1 MNIEIVLSRVVLLVV
16 LTASNASV
24 PSTARADCYFPNDG
38 QIIRL
43 RVESCDVMDG
53 RTNKD
58 VLKKSQMPNDPTI
71 QRFYTG
77 ALVSTDHAMK
87 WMYPST
93 AANPCQKFPKSALVR
108 MKAHLFCC
116 DTGNEGQCVFGGRW
130 LSDVDAKPVN
140 TFE

>member
-1 MNIEIVLSRVVLLVV
+1 VLLVA
-16 LTASNASV
+16 LTSSSACLPTIAI
-24 PSTARADCYFPNDG
+24 ADCYFPEDG
-38 QIIRL
+38 QVISI
-43 RVESCDVMDG
+43 RVESCEVMDG

-58 VLKKSQMPNDPTI
+58 VLKKSQMPNDPTM
-71 QRFYTG
+71 QRVYTG
-77 ALVSTDHAMK
+77 ALVSTDHARK

-108 MKAHLFCC
+108 VKAHLFCC

-130 LSDVDAKPVN
+130 LSDVDSNPVN